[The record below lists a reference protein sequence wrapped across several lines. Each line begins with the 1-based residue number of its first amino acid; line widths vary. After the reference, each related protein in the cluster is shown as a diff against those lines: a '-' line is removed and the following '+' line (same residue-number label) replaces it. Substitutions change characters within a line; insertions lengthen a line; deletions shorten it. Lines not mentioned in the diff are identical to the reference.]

1 MKDPIYPALQLT
13 DACNK
18 RCRVCLRVPGEQS
31 HHLDRDTFSRYLAD
45 IDRVSGVYPLGFQF
59 VTGGEPTI
67 WKDNGMDVID
77 VLSALSK
84 NGRIRSITMPTNGKL
99 LEKKDFA
106 EAFLERLS
114 RSVSQTIII
123 GLSIA
128 EYQENLI
135 DGNSKALDHLLAQ
148 TAKPENKIFP
158 VTLVT
163 LSKNDDTD
171 KILKQ
176 NYSDVIQRVTP
187 LAPLGAGEN
196 ELEQCPSLSLAGND
210 KTGLG
215 AFLTYFKSDAVS
227 RLKLSEDEFDAM
239 PNREI
244 MNRLSL
250 YAHCGRSPFIDNTWH
265 YCLPF
270 RENPEFDLAR
280 VGAMKENI
288 LDEFLA
294 GKPFLQRIRKM
305 GLLNAVES
313 YRDRLNADTREKLD
327 RLFSPGHKVPV
338 AYKGCMICKEL
349 ATLGVWD
356 EIIELSKK

>member
-1 MKDPIYPALQLT
+1 MNDPIYPALQLT

-18 RCRVCLRVPGEQS
+18 RCRVCLRVPGEQI
-31 HHLDRDTFSRYLAD
+31 HHLDRDTFFRYLED
-45 IDRVSGVYPLGFQF
+45 INCVSSIYPFGFQF

-84 NGRIRSITMPTNGKL
+84 NDKVKSITLPTNGKL

-114 RSVSQTIII
+114 HSVSQTIII

-128 EYQENLI
+128 EYQDNLI
-135 DGNSKALDHLLAQ
+135 DGNSKALDHLIAQ
-148 TAKPENKIFP
+148 TAKPGNKIFP

-163 LSKNDDTD
+163 LSRKDETD
-171 KILKQ
+171 KILKE
-176 NYSDVIQRVTP
+176 NYPDIIQRVTP

-196 ELEQCPSLSLAGND
+196 ELDECPSLSLAGSD
-210 KTGLG
+210 KTDLG
-215 AFLTYFKSDAVS
+215 AFFPYFMKDVTS
-227 RLKLSEDEFDAM
+227 RLNISEDEFTAM

-250 YAHCGRSPFIDNTWH
+250 FAHCGRSPFIDNTWH

-270 RENPEFDLAR
+270 RENTDFNLAP
-280 VGAMKENI
+280 VGKMKANT

-294 GKPFLQRIRKM
+294 GKSFLQRIRQT
-305 GLLNAVES
+305 GVLDAVES
-313 YRDRLNADTREKLD
+313 YRDRLSRSTREKLD
-327 RLFSPGHKVPV
+327 HLFSPDHKVSI
-338 AYKGCMICKEL
+338 AYRGCMICKEL
-349 ATLGVWD
+349 ASLGIWEEVID
-356 EIIELSKK
+356 LSKQ

>member
-31 HHLDRDTFSRYLAD
+31 HHLDRDTFSHYLED
-45 IDRVSGVYPLGFQF
+45 IDRVSRVYPLGFQF

-67 WKDNGMDVID
+67 WKDNGMDVVD

-84 NGRIRSITMPTNGKL
+84 NGKIRSITLPTNGKL
-99 LEKKDFA
+99 LAKKDFA
-106 EAFLERLS
+106 EAFLERIS
-114 RSVSQTIII
+114 RNVSQTIII

-135 DGNSKALDHLLAQ
+135 DGNCKALDNLIAQ
-148 TAKPENKIFP
+148 TAKPGNKIFP

-163 LSKNDDTD
+163 LFKKDDTD

-176 NYSDVIQRVTP
+176 NYPDVIQRVTP

-196 ELEQCPSLSLAGND
+196 ELEECPSLSLAGSD
-210 KTGLG
+210 KKDLG
-215 AFLTYFKSDAVS
+215 AFFPYFMKDVTS
-227 RLKLSEDEFDAM
+227 RLNISEDEFAAM

-250 YAHCGRSPFIDNTWH
+250 FAHCGRSPFIDKTWH

-270 RENPEFDLAR
+270 RENPDFDLAV
-280 VGAMKENI
+280 VGKMKENT

-294 GKPFLQRIRKM
+294 GMPFLQRIRKM
-305 GLLNAVES
+305 GVLDAVES
-313 YRDRLNADTREKLD
+313 YRDRLSSRTREKLD
-327 RLFSPGHKVPV
+327 HLFSPDRKVSV
-338 AYKGCMICKEL
+338 AYRGCMICKEL
-349 ATLGVWD
+349 ATLGIWQ
-356 EIIELSKK
+356 ELMDVAE

>member
-1 MKDPIYPALQLT
+1 MRDPIYPALQLT

-31 HHLDRDTFSRYLAD
+31 HHLDRDTFSHYLED
-45 IDRVSGVYPLGFQF
+45 IDRVSSVYPLGFQF

-67 WKDNGMDVID
+67 WKDNGMDVVG

-84 NGRIRSITMPTNGKL
+84 KDKVKSITLPTNGKL
-99 LEKKDFA
+99 MEKKDFA
-106 EAFLERLS
+106 EVFLERIS
-114 RSVSQTIII
+114 RNVSQTIII

-135 DGNSKALDHLLAQ
+135 DGKCKALDNLIAQ
-148 TAKPENKIFP
+148 TAKPGNKTFP

-163 LSKNDDTD
+163 LSKKDNTD
-171 KILKQ
+171 KILKH
-176 NYSDVIQRVTP
+176 NYPDIIQRVTP

-196 ELEQCPSLSLAGND
+196 ELDECPSLSLAGSD
-210 KTGLG
+210 KNGLG
-215 AFLTYFKSDAVS
+215 AFLPYFMKDVTS
-227 RLKLSEDEFDAM
+227 RLNISENDFATM

-250 YAHCGRSPFIDNTWH
+250 FAHCGRSPFIDKTWH

-270 RENPEFDLAR
+270 RENPAFDLAA
-280 VGAMKENI
+280 VGKIKENT

-294 GKPFLQRIRKM
+294 GKPFLQRIRQM
-305 GLLNAVES
+305 GILDAVET
-313 YRDRLNADTREKLD
+313 YRDRLSRDAREKLD
-327 RLFSPGHKVPV
+327 HLFSPDHKVSV
-338 AYKGCMICKEL
+338 AYRGCMICKEL
-349 ATLGVWD
+349 ASLGIWD
-356 EIIELSKK
+356 ELLTY

>member
-1 MKDPIYPALQLT
+1 MKDSIYPALQLT

-31 HHLDRDTFSRYLAD
+31 HHLDRDTFFHYLAD
-45 IDRVSGVYPLGFQF
+45 IDRVSSVYPIGFQF

-84 NGRIRSITMPTNGKL
+84 SGKIRSITLPTNGKL
-99 LEKKDFA
+99 LEKKIFA

-114 RSVSQTIII
+114 NSVSQTIII

-135 DGNSKALDHLLAQ
+135 DGNCQALDHLIAR
-148 TAKPENKIFP
+148 TAKPGNKIFP

-163 LSKNDDTD
+163 LSKKDDTD

-176 NYSDVIQRVTP
+176 NYPDIIQRVTP

-196 ELEQCPSLSLAGND
+196 ELEECPSLSLAGSD
-210 KTGLG
+210 KTNLG
-215 AFLTYFKSDAVS
+215 AFFPYFMKDVTS
-227 RLKLSEDEFDAM
+227 RLKISEDEFAAM

-250 YAHCGRSPFIDNTWH
+250 FAHCGRSPFIDKTWH

-270 RENPEFDLAR
+270 RENPDFDLAV
-280 VGAMKENI
+280 VGKMKENT

-305 GLLNAVES
+305 GVLDAVET
-313 YRDRLNADTREKLD
+313 YKDRLSGSTRKKLD
-327 RLFSPGHKVPV
+327 HLFSPDHKVSV
-338 AYKGCMICKEL
+338 AYRGCMICEEL
-349 ATLGVWD
+349 ATLGIWQ
-356 EIIELSKK
+356 ELMDVAE

>member
-1 MKDPIYPALQLT
+1 MKDSLYPALQLT

-18 RCRVCLRVPGEQS
+18 RCRVCLRVPGEKV

-45 IDRVSGVYPLGFQF
+45 IDRVSGIYPLGFQF

-67 WKDNGMDVID
+67 WKDNGMDVVD

-114 RSVSQTIII
+114 GSVSQTIII

-135 DGNSKALDHLLAQ
+135 AGNNKALDHLLAQ
-148 TAKPENKIFP
+148 AAKPGNKIFP

-171 KILKQ
+171 KLLKQ
-176 NYSDVIQRVTP
+176 HYPDVIQRITP
-187 LAPLGAGEN
+187 LAPMGAGEN
-196 ELEQCPSLSLAGND
+196 ELEECPSLSLAGSD

-215 AFLTYFKSDAVS
+215 TYYIHFMKDATS
-227 RLKLSEDEFDAM
+227 RLRITEDEFTAM

-244 MNRLSL
+244 MNRLSFF
-250 YAHCGRSPFIDNTWH
+250 ANCGRSPFIDKTWH

-270 RENPEFDLAR
+270 RENPAFDLAE
-280 VGAMKENI
+280 VGEMKENT

-294 GKPFLQRIRKM
+294 GMPFLQRIRKM
-305 GLLNAVES
+305 GLLAAVES
-313 YRDRLNADTREKLD
+313 YRDKLSSGTCEKLD
-327 RLFSPGHKVPV
+327 HVFSPDHKVSI
-338 AYKGCMICKEL
+338 AYRGCMICKEL
-349 ATLGVWD
+349 ADLGIIR
-356 EIIELSKK
+356 EIIELNKN